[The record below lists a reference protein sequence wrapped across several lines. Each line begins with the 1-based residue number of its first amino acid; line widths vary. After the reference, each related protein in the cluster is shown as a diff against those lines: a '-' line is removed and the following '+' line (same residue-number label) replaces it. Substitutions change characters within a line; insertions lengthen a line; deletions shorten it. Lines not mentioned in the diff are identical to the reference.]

1 VSERVE
7 PVAMENITNPTED
20 EISFLRKLYD
30 RGGELTLQGNIELL
44 KVERLFP
51 DYVTAQSVGID
62 AVHLKLTEVG
72 RQFINRWWLKTR
84 R

>member
-1 VSERVE
+1 M
-7 PVAMENITNPTED
+7 ATITDPTED

-30 RGGELTLQGNIELL
+30 RGGELTLQGNIGLL

-62 AVHLKLTEVG
+62 AVHFKLTEIG
-72 RQFINRWWLKTR
+72 RQFINRWWLTPR

>member
-1 VSERVE
+1 
-7 PVAMENITNPTED
+7 MENITNPTED